1 LPIGSLIHG
10 VVCTVLLAATMAAQ
24 GRMGAMMGST
34 PDPATMIPQH
44 VVRLTSLLT
53 LTTAQQAQATTI
65 FTAAATSAQPI
76 HTSLT
81 AAQQSMQAAV
91 KSNNT
96 ATIKTYA
103 TTIGQLMG
111 ELVEVH
117 SSAQGAFYAI
127 LTADQKTKMDQT
139 GSAGGPGFGMMG
151 GGMGAGMM
159 GAGGP
164 PWMRH

>member
-1 LPIGSLIHG
+1 MPVDMAPPIYGNLPAI
-10 VVCTVLLAATMAAQ
+10 Q
-24 GRMGAMMGST
+24 
-34 PDPATMIPQH
+34 PPQSENF
-44 VVRLTSLLT
+44 LQ
-53 LTTAQQAQATTI
+53 TAQQAQATTI

-91 KSNNT
+91 KSDNGT
-96 ATIKTYA
+96 DIKTYA

-111 ELVEVH
+111 ELVEVQ
-117 SSAQGAFYAI
+117 SKAQGAFYAI

-139 GSAGGPGFGMMG
+139 AAGGHGPGMMGPGMMG